1 MPPHDARL
9 ADLVQTLEAAVRN
22 YVALGLADSF
32 KATNTVEGS
41 TASEIAQTAVARTHW
56 EAAEKALSDYQAIT
70 L

>member
-9 ADLVQTLEAAVRN
+9 ADLVQTLEATGRQ
-22 YVALGLADSF
+22 YRALGLADSF

-41 TASEIAQTAVARTHW
+41 TAGEIAQTAAARTNW
-56 EAAEKALSDYQAIT
+56 EAAEKALSDYQAST